1 MARTDPVV
9 HERILEA
16 AYACVARFGMAKTTV
31 EDVVKES
38 GVSRATI
45 YRYFPGGR
53 DDLIREVVAWE
64 AGRFMG
70 RLAEAVAGAPDLVSL
85 IEESL
90 RFGHRA
96 LLQHEVL
103 QKVLATEPE
112 RLIPM
117 LTVDQRPLVIAK
129 AFLHPYIERAGE
141 RGDLREGVDVEEAT
155 EYVARMLLSIAGSP
169 GNVDL
174 DDSDAVRR
182 TVVHQVLGGI
192 LAQPASA

>member
-169 GNVDL
+169 GSVDL
-174 DDSDAVRR
+174 DDADAVRR
-182 TVVHQVLGGI
+182 TVVQQVLGGI